1 MAVRESSVHQM
12 CRYSTSNR
20 SLEVCIHHLF
30 NYCFFFFSLSLLPV
44 VVRVLAAASSFWCS
58 SDANV
63 ERLMKGSHGGCC
75 ARVAPRN
82 LLWVSIVWLP
92 RAWEPAVSKQLQIC
106 LRNLTPA
113 FKLMNKKRVYQ
124 QGAAVMCFHRVL
136 GGCRE
141 SPKGNGSHMLLS
153 AGFHKMANARGWVV
167 LGAEELYMWL
177 HGGAFSWGWNIT
189 GLLNVELVVI
199 SGVKTEERNLGAMV
213 QEGGIISHLLNY
225 TVKILIA
232 DCSYKCLFLFR
243 PNRKKAVRLYSVAE
257 LTKQECINSEERSIN
272 EQ

>member
-1 MAVRESSVHQM
+1 
-12 CRYSTSNR
+12 
-20 SLEVCIHHLF
+20 
-30 NYCFFFFSLSLLPV
+30 
-44 VVRVLAAASSFWCS
+44 
-58 SDANV
+58 
-63 ERLMKGSHGGCC
+63 
-75 ARVAPRN
+75 
-82 LLWVSIVWLP
+82 
-92 RAWEPAVSKQLQIC
+92 
-106 LRNLTPA
+106 
-113 FKLMNKKRVYQ
+113 
-124 QGAAVMCFHRVL
+124 MCFHRVL

-153 AGFHKMANARGWVV
+153 ADFHKMANARGWVV

-225 TVKILIA
+225 TVNILIA
-232 DCSYKCLFLFR
+232 DCSYECLFLFR

-257 LTKQECINSEERSIN
+257 LTKQECINSEERSIH